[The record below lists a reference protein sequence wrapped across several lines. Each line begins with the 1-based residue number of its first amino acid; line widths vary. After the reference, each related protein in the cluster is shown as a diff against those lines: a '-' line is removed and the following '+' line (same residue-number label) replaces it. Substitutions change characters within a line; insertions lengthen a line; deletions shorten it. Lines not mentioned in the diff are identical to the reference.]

1 MLHPDQCQFN
11 SSRARAGRNPKQIR
25 MTKMKMTETGQSI
38 CLNPKSEYRNPK
50 QILITEI
57 PMTETKKV
65 YGIPISKEKSEIRNR
80 FNLETIELMNIL
92 GTILRKSE

>member
-1 MLHPDQCQFN
+1 
-11 SSRARAGRNPKQIR
+11 
-25 MTKMKMTETGQSI
+25 MTKITMTETGQSI